1 MDDGLRVIVGDDTSG
16 LRSALWRV
24 WTARRTS
31 DVYLGA
37 RPIAGEV
44 RVSLHESGKWR
55 YAFTTKHQF
64 GPKPLIGPDEDRAK
78 FRWDR
83 PPEVFPGFTRA
94 FVICVPSTE
103 LMEPTGPDTLKKPA
117 TWLPVP
123 PCGHQV
129 EIDIWLARPPTN
141 PATWPGMRS
150 MGTECLY
157 RKTLPSGEDLIVTA
171 YVTMTDEERRRNMDR
186 DKANMLKAL
195 RPAIAAGADA
205 SGHNVR
211 GVLFSVP
218 GREAA
223 PDLQGVRAFTDV
235 SFPREL
241 LEVV

>member
-1 MDDGLRVIVGDDTSG
+1 
-16 LRSALWRV
+16 
-24 WTARRTS
+24 
-31 DVYLGA
+31 
-37 RPIAGEV
+37 
-44 RVSLHESGKWR
+44 
-55 YAFTTKHQF
+55 
-64 GPKPLIGPDEDRAK
+64 
-78 FRWDR
+78 
-83 PPEVFPGFTRA
+83 VFPGFTRA
-94 FVICVPSTE
+94 FVICVPSAE
-103 LMEPTGPDTLKKPA
+103 LMEPAGPDTLKKPA

-123 PCGHQV
+123 PAGHQV

-171 YVTMTDEERRRNMDR
+171 YIAVTDEERRRNMDR
-186 DKANMLKAL
+186 DKATMLKAL
-195 RPAIAAGADA
+195 RAAIEAGADA

-218 GREAA
+218 GPDAA

-241 LEVV
+241 LEVA